1 MKKGEKS
8 NCSNNSNSSAT
19 IIKEICDLF
28 NNLQNE
34 KCKKSILNNLTKLFV
49 LIYNERIKR
58 KLLYSENEVNKEDDI
73 KLKQIFKKDYIILV
87 IKNKTYTKYEEWL
100 NECFEK
106 FLNLLFQLIGN
117 NDEVFFKKGLSLLFG
132 SLQMEA
138 KIYESI
144 ISDSADE
151 FDSHNNDDII
161 GNDTVSTN
169 DIANQYIN
177 KSGYVLYKN
186 DYQGINYKKN
196 NSSRM
201 SYKNSQ
207 EETSS
212 KHAFPIKLFKN
223 IILKLLKVGTINI
236 ENIKYICRSYVCFYF
251 DLNYFFLGVFK
262 HFYLKSIVENSKE
275 EEISKGVEG
284 KLNMSKTKKVECAG
298 TTNLFIYT
306 VLINSIKPR
315 KKVQNFHI
323 KKSEFMKKAKIDDL
337 FLDFNSDEDD
347 NLRGKRK
354 NKFLDNEK
362 KKKKKNDDMNNYSNK
377 NELKRF
383 YKYDSD
389 DSIIIHSS
397 SDSNGSD
404 TDDENNP
411 ELEFLNNNK
420 LIEDYKNENS
430 FDDFSDYSEGK
441 NDLKKIKKIE
451 SIENKI
457 KDRTNNF
464 FIKNFYIEN
473 KIYARLY
480 SCSWFDFIANFN
492 HKQTMILQIL
502 QAIPLFVFPY
512 TNNPYYFIDYFNYSF
527 YSSSNVYVSLAAL
540 PGIFYILTE
549 LNVGDLVQNEID
561 NSGSSKRVK
570 HNEDKANEESEGE
583 NDEKNEEEN
592 DEKNEEENDEK
603 NEEDNDE
610 KNEEENDEKNEEEND
625 ERNEEEN
632 DEKNE
637 EENDERNEEENDE
650 KNESDE
656 GSDIETKLNDRMY
669 TDYYKRL
676 YELIIP
682 ASFYYDGT
690 KFLKIL
696 YSSIKNKMI
705 PVHYVLS
712 FLKKLLRVGC
722 LTSFNISINILSVVY
737 DILNYFKDEL
747 HNSMFISGS
756 VFMNMV
762 IKNDFFCYENL
773 EQNFDKDIIIEM
785 MKTNSELLKDENE
798 FASELSIIKK
808 KNNFENFNDEKNE
821 GNVKIKDSEDTKME
835 NDLFSIGCCLPDKY
849 QRNMNTLTKKELY
862 MANHIFY
869 EIILLNNHLCDNLR
883 YYSNVYHYNFNDKSN
898 KPHEFYND
906 PNKINWQE
914 EESLFSFLK
923 SLNSERTSPF
933 VHFPFTLLYLF
944 I

>member
-19 IIKEICDLF
+19 TIKEICDLF
-28 NNLQNE
+28 NNLQTE

-58 KLLYSENEVNKEDDI
+58 KLLYSENEVNKDDDA
-73 KLKQIFKKDYIILV
+73 KLKQFFKKDYIILV

-100 NECFEK
+100 NECFDK
-106 FLNLLFQLIGN
+106 FLNLLFQLIED

-144 ISDSADE
+144 ISMLDDE
-151 FDSHNNDDII
+151 FDSHNKDDITA
-161 GNDTVSTN
+161 NDKVSTN
-169 DIANQYIN
+169 DISNQYIN
-177 KSGYVLYKN
+177 KGGYILYKN
-186 DYQGINYKKN
+186 NDRYINKQNNSIMNYKN
-196 NSSRM
+196 G
-201 SYKNSQ
+201 Q
-207 EETSS
+207 EETPS

-236 ENIKYICRSYVCFYF
+236 ENIKYICRSYVCFYY
-251 DLNYFFLGVFK
+251 DLNYFFLSVFK
-262 HFYLKSIVENSKE
+262 HFYLKSIMENSKE
-275 EEISKGVEG
+275 EEISKGIEG
-284 KLNMSKTKKVECAG
+284 KFNMLGSKKVECAG

-306 VLINSIKPR
+306 VLINSIKPI
-315 KKVQNFHI
+315 KKVRNFHA
-323 KKSEFMKKAKIDDL
+323 KKSEFMKKSKIDDL

-354 NKFLDNEK
+354 NKFLYNEK

-377 NELKRF
+377 NELKRI
-383 YKYDSD
+383 YNYDSD

-397 SDSNGSD
+397 SNSNASD
-404 TDDENNP
+404 NDDENNP
-411 ELEFLNNNK
+411 EVEFLNNNK
-420 LIEDYKNENS
+420 LIEDFKDENS
-430 FDDFSDYSEGK
+430 FEDFSDYSEGK
-441 NDLKKIKKIE
+441 NDLKKIKQIE

-473 KIYARLY
+473 KVYARLY
-480 SCSWFDFIANFN
+480 SYSWFDFIANFHHN
-492 HKQTMILQIL
+492 QTMILQIL

-512 TNNPYYFIDYFNYSF
+512 TNNPYYFIDYFNYSY
-527 YSSSNVYVSLAAL
+527 YSSSNIYVSLAAL

-549 LNVGDLVQNEID
+549 FNIGDIVQKESD
-561 NSGSSKRVK
+561 DLDPSKQMK
-570 HNEDKANEESEGE
+570 NNEDTDTEE
-583 NDEKNEEEN
+583 NEEEN
-592 DEKNEEENDEK
+592 EDENEGGEMSSNGDEDDGTS
-603 NEEDNDE
+603 EEDDQ
-610 KNEEENDEKNEEEND
+610 DD
-625 ERNEEEN
+625 R
-632 DEKNE
+632 
-637 EENDERNEEENDE
+637 
-650 KNESDE
+650 ESDE
-656 GSDIETKLNDRMY
+656 GSDSETKLNDHMY

-676 YELIIP
+676 YELIVP

-690 KFLKIL
+690 KFLKII

-705 PVHYVLS
+705 PVHYVIS

-737 DILNYFKDEL
+737 DILNYFKDDL
-747 HNSMFISGS
+747 HNSMFVSGS

-785 MKTNSELLKDENE
+785 MKTNSMLLKDENE
-798 FASELSIIKK
+798 FASELTIIKN
-808 KNNFENFNDEKNE
+808 KNNFENFNDENNV
-821 GNVKIKDSEDTKME
+821 GDVKIENSEETQME
-835 NDLFSIGCCLPDKY
+835 NGLFSIGCCLPDKY

-883 YYSNVYHYNFNDKSN
+883 YYSNVYHYNFNDSSSR
-898 KPHEFYND
+898 PHEFYND

-923 SLNSERTSPF
+923 N
-933 VHFPFTLLYLF
+933 LLSFKKKRDTDILPCAKQKEFSTIF

>member
-1 MKKGEKS
+1 MVKGEKS
-8 NCSNNSNSSAT
+8 NCSNTSNSSAT
-19 IIKEICDLF
+19 TIKEICDLF
-28 NNLQNE
+28 NNLQTE

-73 KLKQIFKKDYIILV
+73 KLKQFFKKDYIILV

-100 NECFEK
+100 NECFDK
-106 FLNLLFQLIGN
+106 FLNLLFQLIED

-144 ISDSADE
+144 ISMLDDE
-151 FDSHNNDDII
+151 FDSHNKDDITA
-161 GNDTVSTN
+161 NDKVSTN
-169 DIANQYIN
+169 DISNQYIN
-177 KSGYVLYKN
+177 KGGYILYKN
-186 DYQGINYKKN
+186 NDRYINKQNNSIMNYKSGQK
-196 NSSRM
+196 
-201 SYKNSQ
+201 
-207 EETSS
+207 ETPS

-236 ENIKYICRSYVCFYF
+236 ENIKYICRSYVCFYY
-251 DLNYFFLGVFK
+251 DLNYFFLAVFK
-262 HFYLKSIVENSKE
+262 HFYLKSMMGNSKE
-275 EEISKGVEG
+275 EEMANGIDG
-284 KLNMSKTKKVECAG
+284 KFNMLGSKKVECDG

-306 VLINSIKPR
+306 VLINSIKPI
-315 KKVQNFHI
+315 KKVHNFHV
-323 KKSEFMKKAKIDDL
+323 KKSEFMKKSKIDDL

-354 NKFLDNEK
+354 NKFLYNEK
-362 KKKKKNDDMNNYSNK
+362 KKKKKNDDMNNYSDK
-377 NELKRF
+377 NELKRIF
-383 YKYDSD
+383 NYDSD

-397 SDSNGSD
+397 SNSNVSD
-404 TDDENNP
+404 NDDENNP
-411 ELEFLNNNK
+411 EVEFLNNNK
-420 LIEDYKNENS
+420 LIEDFKDENS
-430 FDDFSDYSEGK
+430 FEDFSDYSEGK
-441 NDLKKIKKIE
+441 NDLKKIKQIE

-457 KDRTNNF
+457 KDRTHNF

-473 KIYARLY
+473 KVYGRLY
-480 SCSWFDFIANFN
+480 SYSWFDFIAHFHHN
-492 HKQTMILQIL
+492 QTMILQIL

-512 TNNPYYFIDYFNYSF
+512 TNNPYYFIDYFNYSY
-527 YSSSNVYVSLAAL
+527 YSSSNIYVSLAAL

-549 LNVGDLVQNEID
+549 FNIGDIVQKESD
-561 NSGSSKRVK
+561 DVESSKRVK
-570 HNEDKANEESEGE
+570 NKEDTDTEENEDENEDENEGGEMSSNRNESDGTS
-583 NDEKNEEEN
+583 
-592 DEKNEEENDEK
+592 
-603 NEEDNDE
+603 EEDDQDDH
-610 KNEEENDEKNEEEND
+610 EN
-625 ERNEEEN
+625 
-632 DEKNE
+632 
-637 EENDERNEEENDE
+637 
-650 KNESDE
+650 DE
-656 GSDIETKLNDRMY
+656 GSDSETKLNDNMY

-690 KFLKIL
+690 KFLKII
-696 YSSIKNKMI
+696 YASIKNKMI
-705 PVHYVLS
+705 PVHYVVS

-737 DILNYFKDEL
+737 DILNYFKDDL
-747 HNSMFISGS
+747 HNSMFVSGS

-785 MKTNSELLKDENE
+785 MKTNSMLLKDENE
-798 FASELSIIKK
+798 FTSELTIIKN
-808 KNNFENFNDEKNE
+808 KNNFENFNDKNNA
-821 GNVKIKDSEDTKME
+821 GNVKIENSEDTQME
-835 NDLFSIGCCLPDKY
+835 NGLFSIGCCLPDKY

-883 YYSNVYHYNFNDKSN
+883 YYSNVYHYNFNDSSSR
-898 KPHEFYND
+898 PHEFYND

-923 SLNSERTSPF
+923 N
-933 VHFPFTLLYLF
+933 LLSFKKKRDTDILPCAKQKEFSTIF

>member
-58 KLLYSENEVNKEDDI
+58 KLLYSENEANKEDDT

-100 NECFEK
+100 NESFEK
-106 FLNLLFQLIGN
+106 FLNLLFQLIGD

-144 ISDSADE
+144 ISNSADE
-151 FDSHNNDDII
+151 FDSHNKDDIV
-161 GNDTVSTN
+161 GNDKVSTN
-169 DIANQYIN
+169 DITNQYIN

-186 DYQGINYKKN
+186 DYRGTNYKKN

-201 SYKNSQ
+201 NYKNSQ

-251 DLNYFFLGVFK
+251 DLNYFFLGIFK
-262 HFYLKSIVENSKE
+262 HFYLKSIVGNSKE

-284 KLNMSKTKKVECAG
+284 KLNMPTAKKVQCAG

-315 KKVQNFHI
+315 KKVQIFHV
-323 KKSEFMKKAKIDDL
+323 KKSEFMKKSKIDDL

-347 NLRGKRK
+347 NFRQKKK
-354 NKFLDNEK
+354 NKFLYNEK
-362 KKKKKNDDMNNYSNK
+362 KKKKKNDMNNYSNK
-377 NELKRF
+377 NELKRL
-383 YKYDSD
+383 YNYNSD

-397 SDSNGSD
+397 SDSNASD
-404 TDDENNP
+404 TDDANNP

-420 LIEDYKNENS
+420 LIENYKSENS
-430 FDDFSDYSEGK
+430 FEDFSDYSEGK
-441 NDLKKIKKIE
+441 SDLKKIKKIE

-480 SCSWFDFIANFN
+480 SCSWFDFIANFHHN
-492 HKQTMILQIL
+492 QTMILQIL

-512 TNNPYYFIDYFNYSF
+512 TNNPYYYIDYFNYSF

-549 LNVGDLVQNEID
+549 LNVGDMVQNE
-561 NSGSSKRVK
+561 SESLGSSKRAK
-570 HNEDKANEESEGE
+570 HNEDKDNEENEGE
-583 NDEKNEEEN
+583 NEGPLEEQPGGEMRSNE
-592 DEKNEEENDEK
+592 NESDVNS
-603 NEEDNDE
+603 EEDDQNDH
-610 KNEEENDEKNEEEND
+610 
-625 ERNEEEN
+625 
-632 DEKNE
+632 
-637 EENDERNEEENDE
+637 
-650 KNESDE
+650 ESDE
-656 GSDIETKLNDRMY
+656 GSDRETKLNDRMY

-676 YELIIP
+676 YELIVP

-747 HNSMFISGS
+747 HNSMFVSGS

-773 EQNFDKDIIIEM
+773 EQNFDKDLIIEM

-808 KNNFENFNDEKNE
+808 KNNFENFNDAANG
-821 GNVKIKDSEDTKME
+821 GNVKIKNSEDTKME
-835 NDLFSIGCCLPDKY
+835 NNLFSISCCLPDKY

-862 MANHIFY
+862 MANNIFY

-883 YYSNVYHYNFNDKSN
+883 YYSNVYHYNFSDRSN

-923 SLNSERTSPF
+923 
-933 VHFPFTLLYLF
+933 TLLSFKKKRDTDILPCAKQKEFSTIF

>member
-1 MKKGEKS
+1 MKKAEKS

-19 IIKEICDLF
+19 TIKEICDLF
-28 NNLQNE
+28 NNLQTE

-58 KLLYSENEVNKEDDI
+58 KLLYSENEVNEEDNG
-73 KLKQIFKKDYIILV
+73 KLKQFFKKDYIILV
-87 IKNKTYTKYEEWL
+87 MKNKTYTKYEEWL
-100 NECFEK
+100 NECFDK
-106 FLNLLFQLIGN
+106 FLNLLFQLIED

-144 ISDSADE
+144 ISMLDDE
-151 FDSHNNDDII
+151 FDSHNKDDII
-161 GNDTVSTN
+161 ANDKDSTN
-169 DIANQYIN
+169 HISNQYIN
-177 KSGYVLYKN
+177 KGGYILYKN
-186 DYQGINYKKN
+186 NERYINKQNNSIMNYKN
-196 NSSRM
+196 G
-201 SYKNSQ
+201 Q
-207 EETSS
+207 EETPS

-236 ENIKYICRSYVCFYF
+236 ENIKYICRSYVCFYY
-251 DLNYFFLGVFK
+251 DLNYFFLAVFK
-262 HFYLKSIVENSKE
+262 HFYLKSIMGNSKE
-275 EEISKGVEG
+275 EEISKEVDR
-284 KLNMSKTKKVECAG
+284 KFNMLGSKKVECGG

-306 VLINSIKPR
+306 VLINSIKPI
-315 KKVQNFHI
+315 KKLQNFHV
-323 KKSEFMKKAKIDDL
+323 KKSEFMKKSKIDDL
-337 FLDFNSDEDD
+337 FLDFNSDEED

-354 NKFLDNEK
+354 NKFLYNEK
-362 KKKKKNDDMNNYSNK
+362 KKKKKNDDMNNYNDK
-377 NELKRF
+377 NELKRI
-383 YKYDSD
+383 YNYDSD

-397 SDSNGSD
+397 SNSNASD
-404 TDDENNP
+404 NDDENNP
-411 ELEFLNNNK
+411 EIEFLNNNK
-420 LIEDYKNENS
+420 LIEDYKDENS
-430 FDDFSDYSEGK
+430 FEDFSDYSEGK
-441 NDLKKIKKIE
+441 NDLKKIKQIE

-473 KIYARLY
+473 KVYARLY
-480 SCSWFDFIANFN
+480 SYSWFDFIANFHHN
-492 HKQTMILQIL
+492 QTMILQIL

-512 TNNPYYFIDYFNYSF
+512 TNNPYYFIDYFNYSY
-527 YSSSNVYVSLAAL
+527 YSSSNIYVSLAAL

-549 LNVGDLVQNEID
+549 LNIGDIVQKESD
-561 NSGSSKRVK
+561 DLDPSKGVK
-570 HNEDKANEESEGE
+570 DNEDTDTEE
-583 NDEKNEEEN
+583 NEEEN
-592 DEKNEEENDEK
+592 DDENEEGEMGSNGNESDGTS
-603 NEEDNDE
+603 EEDDQ
-610 KNEEENDEKNEEEND
+610 DD
-625 ERNEEEN
+625 H
-632 DEKNE
+632 
-637 EENDERNEEENDE
+637 
-650 KNESDE
+650 ESDE
-656 GSDIETKLNDRMY
+656 GSDSETKLNDHMY

-676 YELIIP
+676 YELITP

-705 PVHYVLS
+705 PVHYVIS

-737 DILNYFKDEL
+737 DILNYFKDDL
-747 HNSMFISGS
+747 HNSMFVSGS

-785 MKTNSELLKDENE
+785 MKTNSMLLKDENE
-798 FASELSIIKK
+798 FTSELTIIKN
-808 KNNFENFNDEKNE
+808 KNNFENFSNE
-821 GNVKIKDSEDTKME
+821 NNAGNVKIENSEDTEME
-835 NDLFSIGCCLPDKY
+835 NGLFSIGCCLPDKY

-883 YYSNVYHYNFNDKSN
+883 YYSNVYHYNFNDSSSR
-898 KPHEFYND
+898 PHEFYND

-923 SLNSERTSPF
+923 N
-933 VHFPFTLLYLF
+933 LLSFKKKKDTDILPCVKQKEFSTIF